1 LNASHAGSLSS
12 TIAAAVITPR
22 IKVVVIILFALSL
35 SVAHNLIDGQAF
47 SHLMI
52 AEVGLELI
60 ASFILGLILAL
71 PVMLILR
78 AQRRSWLRPMSLI
91 ISSCLVFFLADQL
104 HHLHL
109 SAWGVS
115 LHIEPLLACLTLG
128 VWVNNWSDQRE
139 ELEFELHRL
148 SPLVYLTF
156 FTITGASL
164 NLELLTQVWQAAI
177 LLFVIRLVGIGLG
190 AAVGGMLA
198 GEPRDQHRYRWMG
211 FVTQAGV
218 GLGLAQRVSSDF
230 PGWGESFA
238 ALMIAVIVINEMVGP
253 LFFKSAITKSG
264 EAHANEDM
272 TLETQETEEA
282 QVAQTLKSESSATRE
297 VNPTQEIQPKR
308 ESSLV

>member
-1 LNASHAGSLSS
+1 
-12 TIAAAVITPR
+12 
-22 IKVVVIILFALSL
+22 
-35 SVAHNLIDGQAF
+35 
-47 SHLMI
+47 
-52 AEVGLELI
+52 
-60 ASFILGLILAL
+60 
-71 PVMLILR
+71 
-78 AQRRSWLRPMSLI
+78 
-91 ISSCLVFFLADQL
+91 
-104 HHLHL
+104 
-109 SAWGVS
+109 
-115 LHIEPLLACLTLG
+115 